1 MESDFCNNARRHGKD
16 RNNKILQGIMI
27 PLDFQPAKPSFH
39 TDSNAPRQH
48 AFCPRSLVVSGYE
61 RENLPTVFTSETGP
75 DAWHL

>member
-1 MESDFCNNARRHGKD
+1 
-16 RNNKILQGIMI
+16 MI
-27 PLDFQPAKPSFH
+27 PFDFQPAKPSFH
-39 TDSNAPRQH
+39 TGSLGPRQH